1 MPIMTFTANDP
12 SVSAADLTCE
22 WDMTVLELAI
32 FLATYRAKHP
42 LRFEGVLET
51 LSTRFECV
59 IPRRVL
65 SRAVLKM
72 GARGW
77 LVREGDKLLPAE
89 AGRRAARPPVNG
101 IIQLLDQGAR
111 LVDGTPMSAVLGL
124 TRKELEHGNLHN

>member
-12 SVSAADLTCE
+12 SVSTADLTCE
-22 WDMTVLELAI
+22 WDMTVLEFAI

-51 LSTRFECV
+51 LSTWFECA
-59 IPRRVL
+59 IPRKIL

-72 GARGW
+72 GAKGW
-77 LVREGDKLLPAE
+77 LVRDGDKLLPAE
-89 AGRRAARPPVNG
+89 AGRRAARPPVSG

-111 LVDGTPMSAVLGL
+111 LIDGAPILAVLGL
-124 TRKELEHGNLHN
+124 TREELEHGNLHN